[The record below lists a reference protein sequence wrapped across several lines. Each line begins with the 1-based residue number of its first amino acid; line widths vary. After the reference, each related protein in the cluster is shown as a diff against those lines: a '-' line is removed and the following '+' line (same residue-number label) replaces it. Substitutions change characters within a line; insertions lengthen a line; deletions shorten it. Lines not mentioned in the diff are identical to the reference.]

1 MTEAVA
7 RVEARPGVGVVG
19 RLSLLDRFLP
29 LWIFLAM
36 AVGVGMGYV
45 FPGIAVAFDALRID
59 RCRCP
64 SPWASYG

>member
-19 RLSLLDRFLP
+19 RLSLLDCFLP

-36 AVGVGMGYV
+36 TAGVGLGYI
-45 FPGIAVAFDALRID
+45 FPGIATAFDALRID